1 MSLEKIN
8 LQEQEYT
15 PKIILDPA
23 NNEFEISGSSMP
35 ENALEFYAP
44 ILAWFEDY
52 AKNPVHKKSIL
63 TLNLDYVNSASS
75 KKVADI
81 LFILEQMNAKPNIV
95 FGVRWFYLEEDD
107 IMLGKGMIYKDT
119 VNIPFEL
126 VIIEE

>member
-1 MSLEKIN
+1 MSLESIY

-15 PKIILDPA
+15 PKVHLDHQ

-44 ILAWFEDY
+44 IIQWFETY
-52 AKNPVHKKSIL
+52 SENIQHQNSELI
-63 TLNLDYVNSASS
+63 LNLDYVNSASS
-75 KKVADI
+75 KKIADI
-81 LFILEQMNAKPNIV
+81 LFILEQINENGHEFKV
-95 FGVRWFYLEEDD
+95 KWFYLEEDD

-126 VIIEE
+126 EVIKE